1 MTLVLVRP
9 SREHL
14 PAYVAA
20 LQAGWSPS
28 TTHDVCAEQ
37 LARIA
42 ADADGFL
49 RILRGEASD
58 AVTLVDGR
66 LVPRLPGPTYWLWMA
81 RSGGAI
87 NLRYQPG
94 TEALPA
100 HVSGHVG
107 YSVVPGKRRR
117 GYASAALRQVL
128 PIARGLGLRGVLIT
142 CELDN
147 HASRRV
153 IEANGGRLAEAGTEK
168 LSFWID
174 LTKESGMSEFEQM
187 IETEIATWHGIH
199 PPNDPAKR
207 LAADLAATIAAFE
220 ALRGQLQFEDEP
232 SSFEAALQ
240 ATKE

>member
-1 MTLVLVRP
+1 VSVCLIRP
-9 SREHL
+9 DHEHL

-37 LARIA
+37 LAQIT

-49 RILRGEASD
+49 RILRGEAPGT
-58 AVTLVDGR
+58 VTLDDGSTA
-66 LVPRLPGPTYWLWMA
+66 PRLPGSVYWMWD
-81 RSGGAI
+81 GEFCGTI

-94 TEALPA
+94 TDALPA

-107 YSVVPGKRRR
+107 YAVVPGKRRR
-117 GYASAALRQVL
+117 GYAAAALRQLL
-128 PIARGLGLRGVLIT
+128 PIARGLGQRRLLLT
-142 CELDN
+142 CDLDN

-153 IEANGGRLAEAGTEK
+153 IEANGGTLAGVGDEK
-168 LSFWID
+168 LRFWID
-174 LTKESGMSEFEQM
+174 LIKESGMSGIEQT
-187 IETEIATWHGIH
+187 IETDVATWQGIV

-207 LAADLAATIAAFE
+207 LAADLASTIAAFE
-220 ALRGQLQFEDEP
+220 ALRGQLRFEDEP
-232 SSFEAALQ
+232 SSFEAALL

>member
-1 MTLVLVRP
+1 VSLSLVRP

-20 LQAGWSPS
+20 LRAGWSPS

-49 RILRGEASD
+49 RVLRGEAAD
-58 AVTLVDGR
+58 VVTLPDGSTA
-66 LVPRLPGPTYWLWMA
+66 PRLPGPTYWMWD
-81 RSGGAI
+81 GAFCGTI

-94 TEALPA
+94 TDALPA

-117 GYASAALRQVL
+117 GYATAALRQLL
-128 PIARGLGLRGVLIT
+128 PIARGLGRRRLLIT
-142 CELDN
+142 CDPDN

-153 IEANGGRLAEAGTEK
+153 IEANGGTLAEAGDEK

-174 LTKESGMSEFEQM
+174 LTKESGMSDIAQT
-187 IETEIATWHGIH
+187 IETEIALWQGMT

-207 LAADLAATIAAFE
+207 LTVDLASTIAAFE
-220 ALRGQLQFEDEP
+220 ALRGQLRFEDEP
-232 SSFEAALQ
+232 SSFEAALL
-240 ATKE
+240 ATKA